1 MISHLPGKVG
11 RMACSKKQVR
21 ERGVMKPS
29 ESVVSIAAIAVMALP
44 SQAAAQKAAAAASR
58 EPSTVEVKQAP
69 LNSGFEDIVVTARR
83 TEERLQSVPVSV
95 VAFTQ
100 ESLRAAN
107 VSSTE
112 DLMVKTPGVFLM
124 GSSSRV
130 KTVFQIPGQSKAQ
143 AGQST
148 PRANTY
154 FADFPS
160 PHLAHAIP
168 TNDIP
173 PC

>member
-95 VAFTQ
+95 VAFTP

-130 KTVFQIPGQSKAQ
+130 NRSEEHTSELQSLMRISYAVFCLKQKTK
-143 AGQST
+143 
-148 PRANTY
+148 
-154 FADFPS
+154 
-160 PHLAHAIP
+160 
-168 TNDIP
+168 
-173 PC
+173 

>member
-69 LNSGFEDIVVTARR
+69 LNSGFEAIVVTARR
-83 TEERLQSVPVSV
+83 TEERIQSVPVSV
-95 VAFTQ
+95 VAFKQ
-100 ESLRAAN
+100 ERSEERSVGKECVCTCSYLWWPDHY
-107 VSSTE
+107 T
-112 DLMVKTPGVFLM
+112 K
-124 GSSSRV
+124 
-130 KTVFQIPGQSKAQ
+130 K
-143 AGQST
+143 
-148 PRANTY
+148 
-154 FADFPS
+154 
-160 PHLAHAIP
+160 
-168 TNDIP
+168 
-173 PC
+173 

>member
-69 LNSGFEDIVVTARR
+69 LTSGFEAIVVTERR
-83 TEERLQSVPVSV
+83 NEERLQSFPVSV
-95 VAFTQ
+95 GAFTK
-100 ESLRAAN
+100 ESPRASNASSQIGRAARR
-107 VSSTE
+107 E
-112 DLMVKTPGVFLM
+112 
-124 GSSSRV
+124 
-130 KTVFQIPGQSKAQ
+130 
-143 AGQST
+143 
-148 PRANTY
+148 
-154 FADFPS
+154 
-160 PHLAHAIP
+160 
-168 TNDIP
+168 
-173 PC
+173 

>member
-1 MISHLPGKVG
+1 MD
-11 RMACSKKQVR
+11 
-21 ERGVMKPS
+21 
-29 ESVVSIAAIAVMALP
+29 LP
-44 SQAAAQKAAAAASR
+44 SKAAAQKAAAAASR

-130 KTVFQIPGQSKAQ
+130 NTVFQIRGQSKAQ
-143 AGQST
+143 AGNSA
-148 PRANTY
+148 PAVISY
-154 FADFPS
+154 FADVPKIGRAHVCT
-160 PHLAHAIP
+160 PVTNEHLVSR
-168 TNDIP
+168 
-173 PC
+173 

>member
-11 RMACSKKQVR
+11 RMACSKKQG
-21 ERGVMKPS
+21 RGVGVIKPS
-29 ESVVSIAAIAVMALP
+29 ESVGSMAAMAVMALP
-44 SQAAAQKAAAAASR
+44 SQAAAQKAAAAVSR
-58 EPSTVEVKQAP
+58 ETSTVEVKQAP

-130 KTVFQIPGQSKAQ
+130 NTVFQIRGQSKSQ
-143 AGQST
+143 AGDRESGG
-148 PRANTY
+148 
-154 FADFPS
+154 
-160 PHLAHAIP
+160 
-168 TNDIP
+168 
-173 PC
+173 

>member
-1 MISHLPGKVG
+1 
-11 RMACSKKQVR
+11 
-21 ERGVMKPS
+21 
-29 ESVVSIAAIAVMALP
+29 MALP

-124 GSSSRV
+124 GSASRV
-130 KTVFQIPGQSKAQ
+130 NTVFQLRGPSKAQ
-143 AGQST
+143 VGTS
-148 PRANTY
+148 
-154 FADFPS
+154 
-160 PHLAHAIP
+160 AHADISYIADVPGP
-168 TNDIP
+168 TTARGSAT
-173 PC
+173 

>member
-83 TEERLQSVPVSV
+83 TEARLQYVPVSV

-100 ESLRAAN
+100 ERLRAAT
-107 VSSTE
+107 VSSPE
-112 DLMVKTPGVFLM
+112 DLMGKTRGVLLM
-124 GSSSRV
+124 GSWSRV
-130 KTVFQIPGQSKAQ
+130 NPTFQTPGHSQDK
-143 AGQST
+143 
-148 PRANTY
+148 PKNK
-154 FADFPS
+154 
-160 PHLAHAIP
+160 
-168 TNDIP
+168 
-173 PC
+173 